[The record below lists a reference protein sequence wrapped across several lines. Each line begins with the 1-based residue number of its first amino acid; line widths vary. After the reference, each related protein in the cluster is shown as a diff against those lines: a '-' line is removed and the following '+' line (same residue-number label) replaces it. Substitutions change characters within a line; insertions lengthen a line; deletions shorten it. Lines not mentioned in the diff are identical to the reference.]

1 MIENE
6 QEFRDWCN
14 KCGLREST
22 IKNYIS
28 WLNMASRRINED
40 VTPNSLSSE
49 DDVVRMI
56 SLLSNHPDML
66 EVHKNR
72 PRDTKAAMRMYV
84 RMGSAN
90 SDSIEMLRPQLKPN
104 LMDLLID
111 AGLDVSSWSNFRGGP
126 DRAASNPKYCYR
138 WSFCEPAKMVVLS
151 IWFEDLKIEDD
162 IIYQDRNIRRIAQDL
177 SGPSKRRALD
187 MDHDIQ
193 VAWETK
199 TPIRVVICDRN
210 TDMPSRI
217 TRRML
222 DPSPWGL
229 RFYDV
234 ETGQC
239 RLERGYIREGF
250 VDQFI
255 IQENHNQEVK
265 RRDRTVT
272 EFARS
277 PEIRSRALERARGKC
292 EYCGIDGFRMADGQI
307 YLESHHVIPLS
318 VGGPDNVNNIAAL
331 CPNHHK
337 EAHHGI
343 DKEKIKSALQQKLA
357 AT

>member
-1 MIENE
+1 MIVNE

-14 KCGLREST
+14 KCGLQEST

-56 SLLSNHPDML
+56 SLLRKHPDML
-66 EVHKNR
+66 EVHQNR
-72 PRDTKAAMRMYV
+72 PQDTKAAMRMYV
-84 RMGSAN
+84 RMCSAN
-90 SDSIEMLRPQLKPN
+90 SDSIEMLRPLSKPN
-104 LMDLLID
+104 LMDLLIE
-111 AGLDVSSWSNFRGGP
+111 AGLDVSNWSNFKGGP

-138 WSFCEPAKMVVLS
+138 WSFGDPDKIVVLS

-162 IIYQDRNIRRIAQDL
+162 TIYQDRNIRRIAQNL

-193 VAWETK
+193 VAWKTK
-199 TPIRVVICDRN
+199 TPIRVIICDRN
-210 TDMPSRI
+210 PDMPTRI

-222 DPSPWGL
+222 DPSPWSL
-229 RFYDV
+229 KFYDV

-250 VDQFI
+250 VDQFL
-255 IQENHNQEVK
+255 IQENCNQEIS
-265 RRDRTVT
+265 RRDRVIT
-272 EFARS
+272 EFTRS
-277 PEIRSRALERARGKC
+277 QEIRSRALERARGIC
-292 EYCGIDGFRMADGQI
+292 EYCGIAGFRTAAGQI

-318 VGGPDNVNNIAAL
+318 EGGSDNIYNVVAL

-343 DKEKIKSALQQKLA
+343 DKEKIKNTLQQKLA
-357 AT
+357 RV